1 MGTSK
6 PMDQFGEPDFG
17 FPSDTLILLQDANT
31 KSYGSRKAIK
41 TGKASI
47 SQTHSIIAAAEKAN
61 AAARAAGVSQPNNVA
76 ALKQIQNPP
85 MKHVKR
91 IRKPSMKSVLQQP
104 AMKSV
109 KPIKLSPV
117 KKVKHVKKVAP
128 KPKKPRKLKKPHKLA
143 GSAIAWHAMMHQR
156 ADAIEKGIKKMKEAN
171 AKSEKK

>member
-91 IRKPSMKSVLQQP
+91 IRKPSMKSV
-104 AMKSV
+104 
-109 KPIKLSPV
+109 KPIKLPPV

-128 KPKKPRKLKKPHKLA
+128 KPKKPRK
-143 GSAIAWHAMMHQR
+143 
-156 ADAIEKGIKKMKEAN
+156 
-171 AKSEKK
+171 